1 MKSCLWIIK
10 NVLVCWDIIL
20 WVTGLL
26 YYNGRWFITMLN
38 VRWDI
43 NSWVR
48 VTHNPRTLILPP
60 APMNNDDST
69 VQWENNVLCMVNMVK
84 GKSLKVGDEI
94 RYNTKEVD
102 WSCLDIIQFHPTS
115 NFGEYNL
122 NRSLFVLKTSAV
134 FYPGS
139 LLLLQTVSTPTNIFF
154 WLKTPINLIPEQLI
168 TYPQTWQV
176 YVVQTNVSGSH
187 FGFVSL
193 KEPHFLFKLVPTND
207 KTQVVFGKFNG

>member
-1 MKSCLWIIK
+1 MKSCLWIIE
-10 NVLVCWDIIL
+10 NFLVRWDIIL

-38 VRWDI
+38 VRWVVT
-43 NSWVR
+43 SWVR
-48 VTHNPRTLILPP
+48 VTHEIHEHWSPLPP
-60 APMNNDDST
+60 WTMMIPQCS
-69 VQWENNVLCMVNMVK
+69 WENNVLCMVNMVN

-94 RYNTKEVD
+94 RYNTKEVV

-139 LLLLQTVSTPTNIFF
+139 SLLLPTVSTPTYIFF

-207 KTQVVFGKFNG
+207 KTQVVFG